1 MVTPLIGTKDVV
13 GMTDVITGG
22 EMIEEETTT
31 EAATIEEIGIQGV
44 GRETE
49 VIITVSEEMIVVTVT
64 GTGHREVVVTMFV
77 SMGRIAVIDSK
88 VAALGNTWTEVVV
101 DEFTQ

>member
-1 MVTPLIGTKDVV
+1 M
-13 GMTDVITGG
+13 GMTDVIISG
-22 EMIEEETTT
+22 EMIIIEEETTT

-64 GTGHREVVVTMFV
+64 GTSHREVLVTMFV

-88 VAALGNTWTEVVV
+88 AAALGNTWMQVVV